1 MGQPR
6 LARTAGQAA
15 EPQFLE
21 AGGLIMWT
29 VRVHSS
35 ADPSASE
42 ILPHHSLTP
51 TDWDD
56 ITRGL
61 IKEEEGDDGDQNDE
75 MKIE

>member
-1 MGQPR
+1 
-6 LARTAGQAA
+6 
-15 EPQFLE
+15 
-21 AGGLIMWT
+21 MWT
-29 VRVHSS
+29 ARVHSS

-56 ITRGL
+56 IARRL
-61 IKEEEGDDGDQNDE
+61 IKEEEGDDGEQNDE